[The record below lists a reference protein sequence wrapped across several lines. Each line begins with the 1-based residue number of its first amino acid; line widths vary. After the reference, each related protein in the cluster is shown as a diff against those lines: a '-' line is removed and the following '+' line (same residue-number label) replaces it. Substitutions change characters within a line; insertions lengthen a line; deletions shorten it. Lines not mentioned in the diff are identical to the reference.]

1 MYKIKTEKRT
11 EELMMRKNT
20 PLYTLNI
27 PSSTSQR
34 KEYSLYIYLFSWL
47 LISLDLLIHLLT
59 YRCKRIGFS
68 WHYILF
74 SQPLIIFYILLLLV
88 TFMPL
93 NDIFFLSSSNL
104 SNISWPSL
112 LAWKWCHWWLYSCFY
127 FCFFCSP
134 PSTLCVCFTF
144 TFTLSR
150 L

>member
-1 MYKIKTEKRT
+1 
-11 EELMMRKNT
+11 MRKNT

-59 YRCKRIGFS
+59 YRCKRIGFR

-93 NDIFFLSSSNL
+93 NDIFFLSQIWT
-104 SNISWPSL
+104 ISLDRLCWL
-112 LAWKWCHWWLYSCFY
+112 EWWCHWWLYSCFY
-127 FCFFCSP
+127 FCFFYPLP
-134 PSTLCVCFTF
+134 PTFCVCFTF
-144 TFTLSR
+144 TFILSR